1 VNEHRHLT
9 NTSAPP
15 HNQTSIYNIM
25 ANNTAMEKALDAL
38 KSQEKPN
45 FKKTAEEFGINRTTL
60 MMRFKGQRTSRE
72 EAVSTHLKLLTNT
85 QESEL
90 LLHIDQLTLRGLP
103 PTPQMLRNFV
113 TEITNQP
120 VGEAWVRRFRQR
132 YANQI
137 DSKYL
142 RAIDQTRKVADNSKH
157 FKHYYEV
164 VRAHAPYFL

>member
-1 VNEHRHLT
+1 
-9 NTSAPP
+9 
-15 HNQTSIYNIM
+15 M

-72 EAVSTHLKLLTNT
+72 EAASTHHKLLTNA
-85 QESEL
+85 QETEL
-90 LLHIDQLTLRGLP
+90 LYHIDQLTIRGLP
-103 PTPQMLRNFV
+103 PTPQMLQNFV
-113 TEITNQP
+113 TEITHQP

-132 YANQI
+132 HSTRL
-137 DSKYL
+137 DSMYL

-157 FKHYYEV
+157 FAHFYRV
-164 VRAHAPYFL
+164 VRANTPIFLLFWVVYT

>member
-1 VNEHRHLT
+1 
-9 NTSAPP
+9 
-15 HNQTSIYNIM
+15 
-25 ANNTAMEKALDAL
+25 MEKALDTL

-60 MMRFKGQRTSRE
+60 MMRLKGQRTSRE
-72 EAVSTHLKLLTNT
+72 EAVSTRLTKT

-132 YANQI
+132 YAN
-137 DSKYL
+137 SRYL
-142 RAIDQTRKVADNSKH
+142 RAIDHVNTG
-157 FKHYYEV
+157 
-164 VRAHAPYFL
+164 